1 MFSASLNKSFKK
13 FILCIVLL
21 LLFLVSVVYYYYYY
35 LLDVCVCVCDRENFI
50 YGYMG
55 FYMHHPTGRYHGI
68 CYTSCEA
75 LAGIGNSIMGPPCG
89 INTMTYRT
97 MSKQATS
104 EMRSAP

>member
-1 MFSASLNKSFKK
+1 MFSASLNKSFKF

-21 LLFLVSVVYYYYYY
+21 LLFLFSVVYYYYYY
-35 LLDVCVCVCDRENFI
+35 LLDVCVIENFI